1 MISCEITNAGKYDL
15 IVAFGWWHNEH
26 PLNNIVDSSKW
37 VFEEAKCHAHIKD
50 KAVADLLQWDETVAW
65 DEEAQYLGRI
75 GREEEGGVQLE
86 SLPKPYWHYKELF
99 EEKKSG
105 DVSASKD
112 LRSHHQC

>member
-1 MISCEITNAGKYDL
+1 
-15 IVAFGWWHNEH
+15 V
-26 PLNNIVDSSKW
+26 
-37 VFEEAKCHAHIKD
+37 
-50 KAVADLLQWDETVAW
+50 DLLEWDETVAC

-105 DVSASKD
+105 DGSPSKD